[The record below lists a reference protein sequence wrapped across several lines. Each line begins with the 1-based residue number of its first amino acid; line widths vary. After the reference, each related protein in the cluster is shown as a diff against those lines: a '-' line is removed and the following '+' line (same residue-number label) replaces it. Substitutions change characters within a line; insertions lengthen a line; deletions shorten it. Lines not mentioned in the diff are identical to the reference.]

1 MSYVIADRVKQ
12 KCSVIG
18 TGPVTLGSTIV
29 GFKQFSDVAAS
40 GDKFHMMVVN
50 LTNGE
55 WESGLGT
62 LNGDGTVSRS
72 VIASSNSNNLV
83 SFTAGEKEIFIALL
97 AGNTVVEDYS
107 GKLKIGT
114 TAVTTDM
121 LNEGSNNKFFSN
133 TLARGAISVSGDIGY
148 DSGTGI
154 ISYSLPIATAS
165 TLGGIKIGSGLTI
178 DPVTG
183 VVTAAGTYNLPT
195 ASTTQLGGVKVDG
208 TTITING
215 SGVISSAGG
224 GSGSV
229 AVSRITADHTA
240 TKGENLSV
248 DTTNG
253 VVNITLPASPA
264 LNDTVTIQDGGG
276 DKIFSPAYIL
286 RNGHTINGVEDDLM
300 FNMPLGRVQFV
311 YDSTTWRMTNA

>member
-18 TGPVTLGSTIV
+18 TGPITLGSTIV
-29 GFKQFSDVAAS
+29 GFKQFSEVATS

-62 LNGDGTVSRS
+62 LNGDGTVNRS

-107 GKLKIGT
+107 GKLKLGST
-114 TAVTTDM
+114 TVTTDM
-121 LNEGSNNKFFSN
+121 VNEGSTNQFFTPSR
-133 TLARGAISVSGDIGY
+133 ARLSLSSGGDISY
-148 DSGTGI
+148 DSSTGV
-154 ISYSLPIATAS
+154 ISYSLPIATGT

-208 TTITING
+208 TTIIING
-215 SGVISSAGG
+215 SGVISSTGG
-224 GSGSV
+224 GGSV
-229 AVSRITADHTA
+229 AVSHISADHNA
-240 TKGENLSV
+240 TPGENLSV

-253 VVNITLPASPA
+253 TVNITLPDSPA
-264 LNDTVTIQDGGG
+264 LNATVTIMDGGG
-276 DKIFSPAYIL
+276 DKIFTPAYIL
-286 RNGHTINGVEDDLM
+286 RNGHTINGVDDDLM

-311 YDSTTWRMTNA
+311 YDGTTWRMTNA